1 MRREW
6 KHERGKENGGRG
18 EGLRP
23 GVKLFLKES
32 MDIGEGVECEGRWG
46 GHGKVMTRV
55 WREEVAFKQ
64 GHRVDCR
71 EGEGRPRLADNCL
84 GSGVRTFQGCP
95 EMDSFCPVSLTNES
109 LASIPKSSSV
119 K

>member
-71 EGEGRPRLADNCL
+71 EGEGRPRLAIAWVL
-84 GSGVRTFQGCP
+84 GSEPFKAAQKWTPSAQ
-95 EMDSFCPVSLTNES
+95 SH
-109 LASIPKSSSV
+109 
-119 K
+119 